1 MEALIGILILA
12 VILEAVIQVLK
23 GFVPKDTDLPV
34 WLWPVVGA
42 ILGIVMCVAARAD
55 MLALVGI
62 PLSIPYLGSVL
73 AGVIISR
80 GASFVHDVWKQIN
93 GAADGDG
100 ASGSSGATGAAG
112 GAGSS
117 GATGTSGT

>member
-12 VILEAVIQVLK
+12 VILEAVIQVFK
-23 GFVPKDTDLPV
+23 GFVPKDTALPD

-42 ILGIVMCVAARAD
+42 ALGIVICVAARAD
-55 MLALVGI
+55 MLAIAGI

-93 GAADGDG
+93 GAGD
-100 ASGSSGATGAAG
+100 GATGAT
-112 GAGSS
+112 GSS
-117 GATGTSGT
+117 GS